1 MLTLENP
8 ASRSRLVII
17 LKRFVHSLGFAF
29 LPLHVTIYIW
39 DQLFMKVMKN
49 RLEIFVCASVMLLC
63 LKERI
68 LSCTEWDQIVD
79 VIYQDASKI
88 QYQKF
93 IDQYREVYKDA

>member
-1 MLTLENP
+1 
-8 ASRSRLVII
+8 
-17 LKRFVHSLGFAF
+17 
-29 LPLHVTIYIW
+29 
-39 DQLFMKVMKN
+39 
-49 RLEIFVCASVMLLC
+49 MLLC